1 MNNEFLKMQK
11 LAGLITESQYK
22 EKLNEISHPEEI
34 ESFLNGMIDS
44 SIPEDANEGEEVNGV
59 WEAAEYTD
67 EDNYDVDD
75 VMRFKNAHQYILK
88 NGGTITIEGNPD
100 VTYKA
105 LKNGDIEYSMIITL
119 SEDIESGLSTKTLAS
134 YKTKA
139 SDASKQRNLPTS
151 KVDNRYAGVSR
162 VDKILSF
169 RDEEIDNETIMNKV
183 KAIKPLFSGL
193 NYPDSVIVNFV
204 QTHFN
209 DIVGFSDEEIM
220 DEFKEFITINFEENM
235 NEGMILEAKKSEIDK
250 KLAEIDKEGKI
261 TTLEAKIAAI
271 DEVIEAKNS
280 RINMVQEDE
289 NLSELI
295 DKKRV
300 KEMQNEIKLLE
311 KSKKLYKKQL
321 DKANGKKEDKKEIVD
336 EQSTESYQSPSIDY
350 TI

>member
-1 MNNEFLKMQK
+1 MSNEFLKMQK

-34 ESFLNGMIDS
+34 EDFLNGMIDS

-59 WEAAEYTD
+59 WEAAEYTN

-88 NGGTITIEGNPD
+88 NGRTITIEGNPD

-119 SEDIESGLSTKTLAS
+119 SEDI
-134 YKTKA
+134 
-139 SDASKQRNLPTS
+139 
-151 KVDNRYAGVSR
+151 DN
-162 VDKILSF
+162 K
-169 RDEEIDNETIMNKV
+169 TIMDKV
-183 KAIKPLFSGL
+183 EDIKPLFSGL

-220 DEFKEFITINFEENM
+220 DEFKEFITINFEANM

-336 EQSTESYQSPSIDY
+336 EQSTESYQSPSTSIDY

>member
-22 EKLNEISHPEEI
+22 EKLNEVS
-34 ESFLNGMIDS
+34 
-44 SIPEDANEGEEVNGV
+44 
-59 WEAAEYTD
+59 
-67 EDNYDVDD
+67 
-75 VMRFKNAHQYILK
+75 Q
-88 NGGTITIEGNPD
+88 
-100 VTYKA
+100 
-105 LKNGDIEYSMIITL
+105 
-119 SEDIESGLSTKTLAS
+119 SED
-134 YKTKA
+134 
-139 SDASKQRNLPTS
+139 
-151 KVDNRYAGVSR
+151 
-162 VDKILSF
+162 
-169 RDEEIDNETIMNKV
+169 IDNETIMNKV

-220 DEFKEFITINFEENM
+220 DEFKEFITINFEANINEGNKEYFKPLIRKNKSNPNFLYVDILYPVGTGFTTALGSKTMSGQDREEGAAKALAMGNAIAKKLQAKYDLEDIDVSDLENGKV
-235 NEGMILEAKKSEIDK
+235 EVFAVSDDFIKIDSPSLDEAKISHIVGGIPYKRKGMILEAKKSEIDK

-336 EQSTESYQSPSIDY
+336 EQSTESYQSPSTSIDY

>member
-1 MNNEFLKMQK
+1 
-11 LAGLITESQYK
+11 
-22 EKLNEISHPEEI
+22 
-34 ESFLNGMIDS
+34 
-44 SIPEDANEGEEVNGV
+44 
-59 WEAAEYTD
+59 
-67 EDNYDVDD
+67 
-75 VMRFKNAHQYILK
+75 
-88 NGGTITIEGNPD
+88 
-100 VTYKA
+100 
-105 LKNGDIEYSMIITL
+105 
-119 SEDIESGLSTKTLAS
+119 
-134 YKTKA
+134 
-139 SDASKQRNLPTS
+139 
-151 KVDNRYAGVSR
+151 
-162 VDKILSF
+162 
-169 RDEEIDNETIMNKV
+169 
-183 KAIKPLFSGL
+183 
-193 NYPDSVIVNFV
+193 
-204 QTHFN
+204 
-209 DIVGFSDEEIM
+209 M

-235 NEGMILEAKKSEIDK
+235 NEDMILEAKKLEIDK

-336 EQSTESYQSPSIDY
+336 EQSTESYQSPSTSIDY

>member
-1 MNNEFLKMQK
+1 MNNEFLKLQK

-22 EKLNEISHPEEI
+22 EKLNEIS
-34 ESFLNGMIDS
+34 
-44 SIPEDANEGEEVNGV
+44 
-59 WEAAEYTD
+59 
-67 EDNYDVDD
+67 
-75 VMRFKNAHQYILK
+75 Q
-88 NGGTITIEGNPD
+88 
-100 VTYKA
+100 
-105 LKNGDIEYSMIITL
+105 
-119 SEDIESGLSTKTLAS
+119 SED
-134 YKTKA
+134 
-139 SDASKQRNLPTS
+139 
-151 KVDNRYAGVSR
+151 
-162 VDKILSF
+162 
-169 RDEEIDNETIMNKV
+169 IDNETIMNKV

-220 DEFKEFITINFEENM
+220 DEFKEFITINFEANM

-336 EQSTESYQSPSIDY
+336 EQSTESYQSPSTSIDY